1 MPEMDV
7 IRHIAERM
15 MKIPTPPGIIDN
27 WLWDR
32 TMRIYRNVEHI
43 CRMPELTDRNI
54 PIDRFCLAAATYF
67 ADTGLVRYA
76 EANGV
81 SGRQGL
87 SDVNPIDLRDFSTQ
101 IVIEQLREV
110 LVGPKVEMCNK
121 IIIES
126 ANRFTELTEA
136 IILSDARNLEDMGV
150 VGLVHEFRRSAL
162 GGKGISESLDSWKRK
177 IDYRYWQA
185 RLKEGFRFESVRRLA
200 GQRFRTA
207 EYVMNQLY
215 IEHSAKDI
223 EELLQESLDKT
234 ATMT

>member
-1 MPEMDV
+1 MSEMDV
-7 IRHIAERM
+7 IRHIAERT
-15 MKIPTPPGIIDN
+15 MKVPTPPGVIDN

-32 TMRIYRNVEHI
+32 TMRILRNVEHI

-54 PIDRFCLAAATYF
+54 PIDRFCLVAATYF
-67 ADTGLVRYA
+67 ADTGLTRYA
-76 EANGV
+76 QADGV
-81 SGRQGL
+81 FARPGL

-101 IVIEQLREV
+101 IVAEHLSEILP
-110 LVGPKVEMCNK
+110 GPKIEKCSK

-150 VGLVHEFRRSAL
+150 VGLVHEFRRAAL
-162 GGKGISESLDSWKRK
+162 AGKGVSETLDSWRRK

-185 RLKEGFRFESVRRLA
+185 RLKEGFRFESARRLA
-200 GQRFRTA
+200 EQRFHTA
-207 EYVMNQLY
+207 EYIMNQLY
-215 IEHSAKDI
+215 IEHSARDV

-234 ATMT
+234 ATTT